1 MSTQHADADS
11 WLRAAL
17 AAAPL
22 TVSEDRRQL
31 AELARGYLKRA
42 DAIAAARGGEV
53 AAGQG
58 VRQGWRRLAQEQGW
72 PGLAVDERY
81 GGLGFGFA
89 ELAVVIEECG
99 RVLAHPELVT
109 TSVLGAS
116 LLTGGVGEGREYLT
130 RLAAGDCVLAVAG
143 GYTVTR
149 TVAASAVRDGA
160 DWRLSGDLGP
170 VAHAEPAHLLLVP
183 GRTAQG
189 TALFA
194 VESAMPG
201 LRIEPVPALDP
212 TRPHARVR
220 LTDAAAR
227 LICAP
232 ERFPALWRQARLLA
246 TVALAAEQVGG
257 AERALEMTLGYV
269 ATREQFGRPIG
280 SFQAVKHRCADLLV
294 ELQATRSAT
303 EFAVWAAD
311 TGHPCLP
318 LAASIAKASASE
330 TFRLIAGETV
340 QLHGGIGFTW
350 EHDAHLYFR
359 RAASDQVILGDAFW
373 HRRRI
378 AELLTLPGADVPE
391 AA

>member
-1 MSTQHADADS
+1 MPTQHADADS

-22 TVSEDRRQL
+22 TVSEDRGQL

-42 DAIAAARGGEV
+42 DAIAAARTGGV
-53 AAGQG
+53 AAGEG

-72 PGLAVDERY
+72 PGFAIDERF

-89 ELAVVIEECG
+89 EMAVVIEECG
-99 RVLAHPELVT
+99 RVLAYPDLVT

-116 LLTGGVGEGREYLT
+116 LLTGGGDEGREHLT
-130 RLAAGDCVLAVAG
+130 EVATGECMLAVAG
-143 GYTVTR
+143 GYTAGP
-149 TVAASAVRDGA
+149 TVLACAVRDGVG
-160 DWRLSGDLGP
+160 WRLSGDLGP
-170 VAHAEPAHLLLVP
+170 VAHAQPAHVLLVP
-183 GRTAQG
+183 GRTAEG

-194 VESAMPG
+194 VESATPG
-201 LRIEPVPALDP
+201 LRIEPVAALDP
-212 TRPHARVR
+212 TRPQARVR
-220 LTDAAAR
+220 LSDASAR
-227 LICAP
+227 VICAP
-232 ERFPALWRQARLLA
+232 EPFPALWRQARLLA

-269 ATREQFGRPIG
+269 ASREQFGRPIG

-294 ELQATRSAT
+294 DLQATRSAT

-318 LAASIAKASASE
+318 LAASIAKASAGE
-330 TFRLIAGETV
+330 AFRVIAGETV

-359 RAASDQVILGDAFW
+359 RAASDQVMLGDSFW

-378 AELLTLPGADVPE
+378 AELLALPGADAPQ